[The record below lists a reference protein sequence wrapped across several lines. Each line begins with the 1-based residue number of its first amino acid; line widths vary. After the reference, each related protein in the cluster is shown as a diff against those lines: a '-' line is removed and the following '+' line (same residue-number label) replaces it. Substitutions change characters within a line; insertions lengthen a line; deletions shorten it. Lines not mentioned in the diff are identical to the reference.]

1 MSEYFIGRQ
10 PILDQ
15 NLKLYA
21 YELLFRNG
29 EKNFAPGSLDD
40 DSATSQVI
48 ITAFTEVG
56 LENLV
61 GNRLAFVNTPYKF
74 LCNPDLLP
82 MEPDQVVLE
91 VLENVI
97 IDEDST
103 RGMKTLV
110 ERGFTLA
117 LDDFIYSSQYDEI
130 LPLIDTIKLDIT
142 QIERSKWQETI
153 VHLRE
158 YGCKI
163 LAEKVETE
171 DEYLELKSYGVDY
184 YQGYFFAKPKVLSGK
199 RISSNKLSM
208 LQLLS
213 KMHDPAVDVNEL
225 SELISRDVAL
235 SVKSLNYVNSPASG
249 LNRRVESVREAV
261 VFLGRESIKRWVTLF
276 VIASVDD
283 KPQELMTMGLV
294 RAKFCELL
302 AIKAGLGGEDAF
314 FTVGM
319 FSVLDSLMDVSLE
332 EALEPMALTSE
343 MRDALLDHVGDKG
356 RAVTLAIE
364 LEKGLATDKSYAALS
379 GFDISNVHMEA
390 MNWVVGALEEM
401 GIK

>member
-15 NLKLYA
+15 YLNLHA

-48 ITAFTEVG
+48 ITAFTEIG
-56 LENLV
+56 LEKLV

-91 VLENVI
+91 ILENVT
-97 IDEDST
+97 IDDASVK
-103 RGMKTLV
+103 GIKALI
-110 ERGFTLA
+110 ERGFTMA
-117 LDDFIYSSQYDEI
+117 LDDFIYSPVYDQI
-130 LPLIDTIKLDIT
+130 LPLIDLIKLDIT

-153 VHLRE
+153 DHLRG
-158 YGCKI
+158 YGCEI

-199 RISSNKLSM
+199 RITSNKITM
-208 LQLLS
+208 LQLLA
-213 KMHDPAVDVNEL
+213 KMQDSSVDVEEL
-225 SELISRDVAL
+225 SELISRDVGI
-235 SVKSLNYVNSPASG
+235 SVKALNYVNSPASG
-249 LNRRVESVREAV
+249 LNRHVESVREAV
-261 VFLGRESIKRWVTLF
+261 VFLGRDSIKKWVTLI
-276 VIASVDD
+276 VLSSVDD
-283 KPQELMTMGLV
+283 KPQEIMTMGLV

-302 AIKAGLGGEDAF
+302 ASKSGLEGEDAF
-314 FTVGM
+314 FTVGL
-319 FSVLDSLMDVSLE
+319 FSILDSLLDVSLE
-332 EALEPMALTSE
+332 DALEPMAVTVE
-343 MRDALLDHVGDKG
+343 MRDALLNHKG
-356 RAVTLAIE
+356 HKGQAVTLAIE
-364 LEKGLATDKSYAALS
+364 LEQGSVGGQTYADMNE
-379 GFDISNVHMEA
+379 FDIANTHVEA
-390 MNWVVGALEEM
+390 RNWVVTALEDM
-401 GIK
+401 GA

>member
-15 NLKLYA
+15 DLNLYA

-29 EKNFAPGSLDD
+29 EKNFAPGSFDD
-40 DSATSQVI
+40 DAATSQVI

-61 GNRLAFVNTPYKF
+61 GDRLAFVNTPYKF

-82 MEPDQVVLE
+82 MQPDQVVLE
-91 VLENVI
+91 ILENVI
-97 IDEDST
+97 IDEEST
-103 RGMKTLV
+103 KGIKALV

-130 LPLIDTIKLDIT
+130 LPLIDLIKLDIT
-142 QIERSKWQETI
+142 QIARPEWQETI
-153 VHLRE
+153 VKLRA
-158 YGCKI
+158 YGCEI

-199 RISSNKLSM
+199 RISSNKISM

-213 KMHDPAVDVNEL
+213 KMQDPSVDVEEL
-225 SELISRDVAL
+225 SELISRDVGI
-235 SVKSLNYVNSPASG
+235 SVKALNYVNSPASG
-249 LNRRVESVREAV
+249 LNRHVESVREAV
-261 VFLGRESIKRWVTLF
+261 VYLGRDSIKKWVTLL

-283 KPQELMTMGLV
+283 KPQEIMTMGLV

-302 AIKAGLGGEDAF
+302 ACKSGLEGEDAF
-314 FTVGM
+314 FTVGL
-319 FSVLDSLMDVSLE
+319 FSILDSLLDVSLE
-332 EALEPMALTSE
+332 EALEPMGVTAE
-343 MRDALLDHVGDKG
+343 MRDALLNHGGNKG
-356 RAVTLAIE
+356 KAVTLAID
-364 LEKGLATDKSYAALS
+364 LEKGLAANHSYGDLS
-379 GFDISNVHMEA
+379 EFDVATAHVEA
-390 MNWVVGALEEM
+390 MNWVVTALKEM
-401 GIK
+401 GIT